1 MEINTLKFD
10 LDALKQEMN
19 DRLSLL
25 SSNISTD
32 QLNKVIS
39 ERDQYFVELNQLK
52 TELPELK
59 RQMVDSFQTRVVAF
73 KEQVKKSLVD
83 KENEYRKRIEQ
94 IENEYISEYEQVLEK
109 NRQVVKAVVT
119 SKQDDFNAEKVRP
132 SLGSAANSEFCLSP
146 RFESSLSTK
155 KSSVHFRNNRY
166 DAEWYLTTLLRIV

>member
-10 LDALKQEMN
+10 LDALKQEIN

-25 SSNISTD
+25 SSNASTE

-52 TELPELK
+52 TDLPVLK

-83 KENEYRKRIEQ
+83 KENEYRQRIEQ
-94 IENEYISEYEQVLEK
+94 IENEYIAEYEQVLEK
-109 NRQVVKAVVT
+109 NRQVVKAVVA
-119 SKQDDFNAEKVRP
+119 SKQEDFNAEKVRVL
-132 SLGSAANSEFCLSP
+132 LGGTVTSHLFLSP
-146 RFESSLSTK
+146 RLE
-155 KSSVHFRNNRY
+155 
-166 DAEWYLTTLLRIV
+166 

>member
-1 MEINTLKFD
+1 MEVNTLKFD
-10 LDALKQEMN
+10 LETLKQEMN

-25 SSNISTD
+25 SSNISTE

-52 TELPELK
+52 TDLPELK

-94 IENEYISEYEQVLEK
+94 IEHEYISEYEQVLEK
-109 NRQVVKAVVT
+109 NRQVVKAVVA
-119 SKQDDFNAEKVRP
+119 SKQDDCNAEKVRA
-132 SLGSAANSEFCLSP
+132 SRLVAQSIANFVSHLGSNH
-146 RFESSLSTK
+146 RR
-155 KSSVHFRNNRY
+155 V
-166 DAEWYLTTLLRIV
+166 